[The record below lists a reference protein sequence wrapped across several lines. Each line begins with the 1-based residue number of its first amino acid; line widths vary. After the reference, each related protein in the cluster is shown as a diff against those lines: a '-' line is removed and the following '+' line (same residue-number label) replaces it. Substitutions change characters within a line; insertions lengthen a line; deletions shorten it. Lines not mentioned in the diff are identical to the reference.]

1 MALTSTDSLSK
12 VKVRVKS
19 KLGESGPG
27 ERPRLAHTR
36 SGRPVS
42 VEEGLRLSSLR
53 AERVEGVEGDVGAG
67 AGVED
72 DGRER
77 VVTDG
82 SGKAFI

>member
-12 VKVRVKS
+12 VKAKTEA
-19 KLGESGPG
+19 GD
-27 ERPRLAHTR
+27 RPRLAHTR
-36 SGRPVS
+36 NGRPVS
-42 VEEGLRLSSLR
+42 VEDVQRLSSLR
-53 AERVEGVEGDVGAG
+53 AERVEEEDVGAG
-67 AGVED
+67 AVMD

>member
-12 VKVRVKS
+12 VKAKTEA
-19 KLGESGPG
+19 GD
-27 ERPRLAHTR
+27 RPRLAHTR

-42 VEEGLRLSSLR
+42 VEDVQRLSSLR
-53 AERVEGVEGDVGAG
+53 TERVEEEDVGAG
-67 AGVED
+67 AVEG